1 MDRLIKPSRI
11 LAACAVTVLLIIIYI
26 FTLYKL
32 QIRDSEEY
40 SNSLDANLI
49 ATTTRVTAARGN
61 IYDRNGHLLVS
72 STPYQSLA
80 LNSKELFALED
91 PNGAILDLVNAVK
104 TYGAEHT
111 DTLPITKEAPFEY
124 VEDMTGT
131 QRMLLNAF
139 LNYYDD
145 LDENTTAAEL
155 MAFMRESFE
164 IDGNYSAEDAR
175 TIAGIRYELRI
186 RSIIATSN
194 YFFVENVD
202 TALILYLSER
212 NLPGFYVDTAYTREY
227 HTPYACHML
236 GYTGAMSPE
245 EYEVYSKQGYII
257 SVDVGKSGVEKA
269 FESYLHGTD
278 GVRTN
283 ITTAT
288 TGALIDSGY
297 DVEAQPGNSVYL
309 TIDIE
314 LQAIAEG
321 ILTSYIEGEN
331 GLREAFNNNL
341 GENPEEHYDYL
352 EPITGGAVTIV
363 NVKTGEPL
371 ALASYPNYDI
381 TKVLEYDYYNE
392 LVSDEKTTPL
402 VNRALQGLYA
412 PGSTFK
418 PVVALAALN
427 EGYIST
433 GTTIY
438 DNLVYSKY
446 AYAGYSPACWVKS
459 TGTDHG
465 SVNVRDA
472 LKVSCNYFFYTIGD
486 MIEIGNI
493 STYAYM
499 FGLGQPTG
507 IELNEYTGVVA
518 SPEYK
523 EKYIGE
529 EWYSGNTI
537 QAAIGQSY
545 HLFTPLQL
553 SSYVATL
560 ANNGTRYS
568 SSILKEVKSYDHTE
582 TVYTRGSQILD
593 ELDISD
599 EYFQAVQQ
607 GMVDVCNDPGGTAY
621 SVFRG
626 CPVTVAGK
634 TGTAQTGE
642 AMDNAVF
649 VCYAPAND
657 PEIAITVV
665 VEKGS
670 GGSTVAPIAR
680 QIVDYYFTSA
690 TTVSGSSVQAE
701 NTLLR

>member
-1 MDRLIKPSRI
+1 MDRLIKPTRI
-11 LAACAVTVLLIIIYI
+11 LAACAFTILLIIIYV

-40 SNSLDANLI
+40 SNSLDADLI

-80 LNSKELFALED
+80 INSKELFALED

-104 TYGAEHT
+104 TYGAEHI

-124 VEDMTGT
+124 VEDMTST
-131 QRMLLNAF
+131 QQMLLNAF
-139 LNYYDD
+139 LNYYDE
-145 LDENTTAAEL
+145 LDEDTTAAEL
-155 MAFMRESFE
+155 MAFLRETFE

-175 TIAGIRYELRI
+175 TIAGVRYELRV
-186 RSIIATSN
+186 RSIIATAN

-212 NLPGFYVDTAYTREY
+212 NLPGFYVDTSYAREY
-227 HTPYACHML
+227 HTPYACHLL

-245 EYEVYSKQGYII
+245 EYEVYSKEGYAI

-283 ITTAT
+283 ITTT
-288 TGALIDSGY
+288 TSGALIDSEY

-309 TIDIE
+309 TIDVE

-321 ILTSYIEGEN
+321 VLSSYITGEN
-331 GLREAFNNNL
+331 SVREQFNSQL
-341 GENPEEHYDYL
+341 GANPEEHDDYKPL
-352 EPITGGAVTIV
+352 ITGASVV
-363 NVKTGEPL
+363 VVDVKTGEPL
-371 ALASYPNYDI
+371 TLASYPNYDI
-381 TKVLEYDYYNE
+381 TTFLDPENYNK
-392 LVSDEKTTPL
+392 LLADEKNTPL
-402 VNRALQGLYA
+402 LNRALQGLYA

-438 DNLVYSKY
+438 DAGIFTKY
-446 AYAGYSPACWVKS
+446 AYAGYSPSCWAHSS
-459 TGTDHG
+459 TGSHG
-465 SVNVRDA
+465 TINVTEA
-472 LKVSCNYFFYTIGD
+472 IKYSCNYFFYTIGD

-493 STYAYM
+493 STYATM

-507 IELNEYTGVVA
+507 IELNEYTGIVA
-518 SPEYK
+518 TPEYK
-523 EKYIGE
+523 EEYIGE

-553 SSYVATL
+553 ASYIATL
-560 ANNGTRYS
+560 ANDGTRYS
-568 SSILKEVKSYDHTE
+568 SSILKEVKSYDHTS
-582 TVYTRGSQILD
+582 TVYSRGSEILD
-593 ELDISD
+593 ELEIDE

-607 GMVDVCNDPGGTAY
+607 GMIDVCNDPGGTAY
-621 SVFRG
+621 SVFYG

-642 AMDNAVF
+642 SMDNAVF
-649 VCYAPAND
+649 VCYAPAED
-657 PEIAITVV
+657 PEIAISVV

-670 GGSTVAPIAR
+670 GGSTIAPIAR
-680 QIVDYYFTSA
+680 QIIDYYFTSG
-690 TTVSGSSVQAE
+690 TTTSGSSMQTE